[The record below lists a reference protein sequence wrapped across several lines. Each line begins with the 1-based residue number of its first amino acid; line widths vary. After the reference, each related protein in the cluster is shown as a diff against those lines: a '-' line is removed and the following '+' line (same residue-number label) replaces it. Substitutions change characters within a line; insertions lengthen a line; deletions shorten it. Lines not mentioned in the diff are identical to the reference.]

1 MVEVVDEAAAEA
13 SARDGAG
20 GLRFTRHSVVPP
32 AMMPGDDWFQPDSHE
47 DIYLG
52 GRRLDEYLRGCGA
65 GWIVELRQLLEELD
79 WGLLTQAYHPTGR
92 KAKHP
97 RMMLGLILYGILA
110 RRWSLREL
118 EELARRDVGA
128 WWVCGAHQ
136 PDHSTIGEFIE
147 RHAEL
152 LTAAF
157 FESLVKWAVRRL
169 RLQVGTVAIDGTV
182 IESAASRFQLL
193 KLEAA
198 RDAARSAAHA
208 AAAHPDDDAL
218 QAHAKAAAE
227 LAAIATR
234 RAAERTARGED
245 GTETAI
251 PRTDPEA
258 VLQPR
263 KDGARRPAHKPSVL
277 VHASGLII
285 GDSVHPT
292 NEVAQV
298 EGLLAQHHTAFGAG
312 PDTLLAD
319 ANYNCHAMLRTAVAQ
334 HIDLL
339 CPSGDTLS
347 SQRWDKRGAAGRFAK
362 TEFPYDPA
370 ADTYQCPAG
379 NVLRSQG
386 RGTNRHGHGYTRY
399 RTAAC
404 AGCGSRAQCTRPSR
418 AG

>member
-1 MVEVVDEAAAEA
+1 
-13 SARDGAG
+13 
-20 GLRFTRHSVVPP
+20 
-32 AMMPGDDWFQPDSHE
+32 
-47 DIYLG
+47 
-52 GRRLDEYLRGCGA
+52 
-65 GWIVELRQLLEELD
+65 
-79 WGLLTQAYHPTGR
+79 
-92 KAKHP
+92 
-97 RMMLGLILYGILA
+97 
-110 RRWSLREL
+110 
-118 EELARRDVGA
+118 
-128 WWVCGAHQ
+128 
-136 PDHSTIGEFIE
+136 
-147 RHAEL
+147 
-152 LTAAF
+152 
-157 FESLVKWAVRRL
+157 
-169 RLQVGTVAIDGTV
+169 VAIDGTV

-198 RDAARSAAHA
+198 RDAARRAAHA
-208 AAAHPDDDAL
+208 AAAHPDDAAL
-218 QAHAKAAAE
+218 QAQATAAAE

-245 GTETAI
+245 GTATAI

-285 GDSVHPT
+285 GHSVHPT

-312 PDTLLAD
+312 PETLLAD
-319 ANYNCHAMLRTAVAQ
+319 ANYNCHAMLSTAVAQ

-404 AGCGSRAQCTRPSR
+404 AGCELRAQCTTATQGRVIDRYDGDEYKALLRRFHRRGRVGVAVEFALHCMAFDLKVALRAALRAPFDARRRPAVAYRILSAFRVMVSR
-418 AG
+418 TQWFYPRTAPCAV

>member
-1 MVEVVDEAAAEA
+1 M
-13 SARDGAG
+13 
-20 GLRFTRHSVVPP
+20 
-32 AMMPGDDWFQPDSHE
+32 
-47 DIYLG
+47 
-52 GRRLDEYLRGCGA
+52 
-65 GWIVELRQLLEELD
+65 
-79 WGLLTQAYHPTGR
+79 
-92 KAKHP
+92 
-97 RMMLGLILYGILA
+97 
-110 RRWSLREL
+110 
-118 EELARRDVGA
+118 
-128 WWVCGAHQ
+128 
-136 PDHSTIGEFIE
+136 
-147 RHAEL
+147 
-152 LTAAF
+152 
-157 FESLVKWAVRRL
+157 KWAVRWL

-198 RDAARSAAHA
+198 REAARRAAHA
-208 AAAHPDDDAL
+208 AAAHPDDDTL

-285 GDSVHPT
+285 GHSVHPT

-404 AGCGSRAQCTRPSR
+404 AGCGLRAQCTTAKQGRVIDRYDGDEYKELLRRVMEHPSARRKYRQRMTMAERPFAELTMRQGLRRFHRRGRVGVAVEFALHCMAFDLKVALRAALRAPFDARRRPAVAYRIRSAFRAMASR
-418 AG
+418 TQWFYPRTAPCAV